1 MTTVKPSRA
10 SRSATA
16 APMPRE
22 APVTIAIL
30 LLSWLIFSLLIVRC
44 GTSAFDGEE
53 MNLFSRRIIIHYPAS
68 QSGNREQRDGQIRG
82 HAGVHAGGGATQ
94 LHARGRGSRPAA
106 LDGDGCRQAA
116 RRAARRAAVTV

>member
-30 LLSWLIFSLLIVRC
+30 LLSWVLLSLLIVRC
-44 GTSAFDGEE
+44 GTSAFDRKE
-53 MNLFSRRIIIHYPAS
+53 LDLLLRRIMIHYLAS

-82 HAGVHAGGGATQ
+82 DAGVHAGGGATQ
-94 LHARGRGSRPAA
+94 LHGRRAGSERAAFDRDGRGEATR
-106 LDGDGCRQAA
+106 GAA
-116 RRAARRAAVTV
+116 RRASP

>member
-30 LLSWLIFSLLIVRC
+30 LLSWIIFSFLIVRR

-53 MNLFSRRIIIHYPAS
+53 MNLFSRRIIIHYLAS
-68 QSGNREQRDGQIRG
+68 QSGNREQRDGQIRF
-82 HAGVHAGGGATQ
+82 HACVHAGGGATQ
-94 LHARGRGSRPAA
+94 LHARRAGFQRAA
-106 LDGDGCRQAA
+106 LDGHGGG
-116 RRAARRAAVTV
+116 